1 MKNIISTLYHIG
13 ILEVNGDDSSNFLQ
27 SQLTSDINKVDDKSW
42 QFSAWCNPQGRIIS
56 NFILYRSN
64 KTYYLLLPI
73 SLVEA
78 VRKRLSMYIFRSKVS
93 VTNKSNDM
101 SSYGVYSKDMST
113 IENLPGLKDNF
124 INIDISDNH
133 YQRNIIIPL
142 QSTSIEAGLTSSDI
156 TTIDNITWQ
165 TMDVNVGI
173 PWITMNTTETTIPQE
188 LDLNKLDGLS
198 LNKGCFPGQEIIAR
212 LHYRGKVKHGLFM
225 GEIQHSDYIPHEG
238 EKLYAENGKEL
249 CGTIL
254 NIVSNKNGHMQI
266 LAVVNLM
273 KNNLE
278 TYYLENN
285 NTLNAKFSTTNY
297 QRSI

>member
-1 MKNIISTLYHIG
+1 
-13 ILEVNGDDSSNFLQ
+13 
-27 SQLTSDINKVDDKSW
+27 
-42 QFSAWCNPQGRIIS
+42 
-56 NFILYRSN
+56 
-64 KTYYLLLPI
+64 
-73 SLVEA
+73 
-78 VRKRLSMYIFRSKVS
+78 
-93 VTNKSNDM
+93 
-101 SSYGVYSKDMST
+101 MST

-142 QSTSIEAGLTSSDI
+142 QSTSIEAGLTSSEI